1 MTFPRHYETL
11 GVPRDATPAEIK
23 SAFRRLAKEWHPDRN
38 KRPDAAAR
46 FRTINEAYQ
55 CLIDPVERAT
65 YDAFLNR
72 GGAGGGAWGSAYSP
86 APRTFWREASA
97 ALAEAYTELE
107 ARLRPDPEKLVSLFT
122 RIDLWLQAVFAK
134 SAGAKA
140 RQ

>member
-11 GVPRDATPAEIK
+11 GVPQDATPAEIK
-23 SAFRRLAKEWHPDRN
+23 AAFRRLAKEWHPDRN

-72 GGAGGGAWGSAYSP
+72 GGGGGGPWGSAYSP
-86 APRTFWREASA
+86 VPRPWWHEASA
-97 ALAEAYTELE
+97 ALAEAYAELE
-107 ARLRPDPEKLVSLFT
+107 ARLRPNPEKLVSLFT
-122 RIDLWLQAVFAK
+122 RIDLWLRAVYAE
-134 SAGAKA
+134 GARSKT
-140 RQ
+140 R